1 MMNDKL
7 KCTVAHPS
15 KEKRKKHNPPPS
27 EKKTPHVPM
36 KLKKKHVEIRK
47 IFNLH

>member
-15 KEKRKKHNPPPS
+15 TEKRKKHNNSPLP
-27 EKKTPHVPM
+27 KKPPHVPM
-36 KLKKKHVEIRK
+36 KLKKNHVEIRK